1 MNTNSAPIHNLQIE
15 QGVLA
20 ALMTVS
26 GSYAQVENLLTVDD
40 FYAVR
45 HKLIFQAIVSLDSKN
60 SPYDVVLVNQWLDMN
75 NHGLASGGEQ
85 YLMQLMSDA
94 PSSFYNLVPYAE
106 KLKDLTACRQVE
118 SEALKIIQQARHLN
132 VTRGELVQ
140 NAQAAFADLNTESG
154 SESLFHIHD
163 AAANTFQEM
172 HRKIEAA
179 IAGET
184 SIKGIQTGIYD
195 LDKKLGDVEP
205 GCLMVVAARPAMG
218 KTTMMQVIANNVAV
232 VQKKPVLIMS
242 GEMPKEQIAMRLCCA
257 IAPADIGVV
266 RNSPHLLPKDE
277 FTAYTN
283 AVVMLKSIPMHIND
297 TSRPSIANIRESI
310 RKIQHQYGSIG
321 IVLVDYLQIMKTT
334 RQFARE
340 DLKIA
345 YFTGELKAMAKEF
358 DCVIVLLSQLNRELE
373 KRPNKRPMM
382 SDLRESGAIEQ
393 DADQIIFLYRDEV
406 YNKETRYRG
415 IAEAIVGKNR
425 HGETGT
431 AYMHAQLKYCQFS
444 NLDPEALNEIQGAE
458 INGSQH

>member
-1 MNTNSAPIHNLQIE
+1 MNTNTAPIHNLQIE
-15 QGVLA
+15 QAVLA
-20 ALMTVS
+20 ALMTVA
-26 GSYAQVENLLTVDD
+26 GSYAQVESLLTEQD
-40 FYAVR
+40 FHATR
-45 HKLIFQAIVSLDSKN
+45 HKLIFNAIVDLDSKN
-60 SPYDVVLVNQWLDMN
+60 SPYDAVLVNQWLEMHN
-75 NHGLASGGEQ
+75 YTEASGGEK

-94 PSSFYNLVPYAE
+94 PSSFYNLQSYAE
-106 KLKDLTACRQVE
+106 KLKDFTACRQVE
-118 SEALKIIQQARHLN
+118 AEALKVIQQARHL
-132 VTRGELVQ
+132 TISRGELVQ

-163 AAANTFQEM
+163 AASNTFLEIS
-172 HRKIEAA
+172 RKMEAM

-184 SIKGIQTGIYD
+184 MIKGIQTGIYD
-195 LDKKLGDVEP
+195 LDKKLGDIEP

-218 KTTMMQVIANNVAV
+218 KTTMMQLIANHVSII
-232 VQKKPVLIMS
+232 QKKPVLIMS
-242 GEMPKEQIAMRLCCA
+242 GEMPKEQIAMRICCA
-257 IAPADIGVV
+257 MAPADIGLV

-283 AVVMLKSIPMHIND
+283 AVVMLKNVPMQIND

-310 RKIQHQYGSIG
+310 RKIQHQYGSVG
-321 IVLVDYLQIMKTT
+321 VVLVDYLQIMKTT
-334 RQFARE
+334 KPFARE

-358 DCVIVLLSQLNRELE
+358 HCVIVLLSQLNRELE

-406 YNKETRYRG
+406 YNKESQYRG

-425 HGETGT
+425 HGEAGT
-431 AYMHAQLKYCQFS
+431 AFMHSQLKYCQFT
-444 NLDPEALNEIQGAE
+444 NLDHDALNQIQGIE
-458 INGSQH
+458 

>member
-1 MNTNSAPIHNLQIE
+1 MNTNSTPIHNLQIE

-20 ALMTVS
+20 ALMTVT

-172 HRKIEAA
+172 HRKIDAA
-179 IAGET
+179 IAGKT
-184 SIKGIQTGIYD
+184 LIKGIQTGIYD

-242 GEMPKEQIAMRLCCA
+242 GEMPKEQIAMRICCA
-257 IAPADIGVV
+257 IAPTDIGVV

-277 FTAYTN
+277 FTAYIN
-283 AVVMLKSIPMHIND
+283 AVVMLKSIPIHIND

-334 RQFARE
+334 KQFARE

-358 DCVIVLLSQLNRELE
+358 NCVIVLLSQLNRELE

-425 HGETGT
+425 HGEAGT
-431 AYMHAQLKYCQFS
+431 AYMHAQLKYCQFT
-444 NLDPEALNEIQGAE
+444 NLDSDAINEIQGA
-458 INGSQH
+458 